1 MALIK
6 NKKGRLLIIIL
17 CAILGLGSGWL
28 PDDYLKINISL
39 LVIGFIISII
49 AGVKSLNSNKIP
61 NIFGGVL
68 ATPSNLKKL
77 NDSKMRNNESF
88 ALFVGLSLS
97 VSSAISLGL
106 RIELGI

>member
-28 PDDYLKINISL
+28 PGDYLKINISL

-49 AGVKSLNSNKIP
+49 AGIKSLNSNKIP

-77 NDSKMRNNESF
+77 NDSKMSNNESF

-97 VSSAISLGL
+97 MSSAISLGL